1 MRLFGEDVAVRAEVT
16 YLPGVSGHADKNG
29 LLDWMLGFTGRRPAQ
44 VFVNHGDDT
53 ACTAF
58 AETLK
63 EHGFEAMAPYS
74 GTEYDLAAGA
84 FVTLT
89 KGVRVKPKEAA
100 KRPRPMNEHFA
111 ALIAAAERLL
121 EAARGAEGR
130 PNKLLR
136 GWTERINKITK
147 DMKG

>member
-1 MRLFGEDVAVRAEVT
+1 M
-16 YLPGVSGHADKNG
+16 
-29 LLDWMLGFTGRRPAQ
+29 
-44 VFVNHGDDT
+44 
-53 ACTAF
+53 
-58 AETLK
+58 
-63 EHGFEAMAPYS
+63 
-74 GTEYDLAAGA
+74 
-84 FVTLT
+84 
-89 KGVRVKPKEAA
+89 KPKEAA
-100 KRPRPMNEHFA
+100 KRPKPMNEHLA